1 MLLVNNLDFYSGM
14 GVLSFM
20 RDIGRHA
27 RLNAMLSKES
37 VQSRL
42 GGGRAADRDEG
53 GAAPPESGL
62 SFTEF
67 SYQLFQAYDYWLLHQ
82 THGCVLQIGGSDQ
95 WGNITAGIELIRRKL
110 QEGGTNAP
118 PAGGRAPAHGMT
130 VPLLTTADGAK
141 FGKSAG
147 NVSVWLDEGLTR
159 HHTLY
164 QYLLQTADADVPRL
178 LRLITLLPDEE
189 IDAVLA
195 EHSEAPQLKR
205 AQIRLADA
213 VTEVVRG
220 TQAVQVARRCA
231 AVLYAGSAAWASPP
245 PVSASVGAAESRG
258 GAAADSGSP
267 GPDAVAGAGATAP
280 ARAFAAADLLA
291 LAEAGDLP
299 CVRVARAALH
309 GMPLAD
315 LLAAAGLAASK
326 NEARRT
332 LSGGGV
338 QINARKAA
346 PVAEHM
352 LEQRTAPSA
361 AAAES
366 AAAAD
371 TVVAASAAAAD
382 APIHKRGAGV
392 AQSLKPAASSGAAL
406 VFDSACLLDGTVCL
420 LSVGSKR
427 RVVVIA
433 A

>member
-20 RDIGRHA
+20 RDVGRHA
-27 RLNAMLSKES
+27 RLNAMLAKES

-42 GGGRAADRDEG
+42 GGGRAADRDQG
-53 GAAPPESGL
+53 GAATPESGL

-118 PAGGRAPAHGMT
+118 PAEDRAPAHGMT

-195 EHSEAPQLKR
+195 EHGEAPQLKR

-245 PVSASVGAAESRG
+245 PVSASVGAAEPRA
-258 GAAADSGSP
+258 GAAADSGSA
-267 GPDAVAGAGATAP
+267 GCPDAVAAAP
-280 ARAFAAADLLA
+280 SRAFAAADLLA

-299 CVRVARAALH
+299 CVRVARGALH

-315 LLAAAGLAASK
+315 LLVTAGLAASK

-332 LSGGGV
+332 LTGGGV
-338 QINARKAA
+338 QINSPKAA
-346 PVAEHM
+346 PATERTP
-352 LEQRTAPSA
+352 EQRTAPSA
-361 AAAES
+361 AVES

-371 TVVAASAAAAD
+371 TVVAASTAAAD
-382 APIHKRGAGV
+382 AAIHERGAGAARSV
-392 AQSLKPAASSGAAL
+392 KPAASSGAAL
-406 VFDSACLLDGTVCL
+406 VFDSASLLDGTVCL

-433 A
+433 E